1 MYEVNRGKY
10 KRGKFALFNERID
23 AVVDGNAKA
32 VPDVEP
38 RENRAMDSVHRRP
51 RTVGRDSPQQEMVVY
66 SSSWNGSFGQIN
78 FAIGGST
85 LTERRRNLCIKR
97 NRISILTVRPRHGLR
112 AEPPSRRIY
121 EQSVKNIN
129 RFAVMESPVNGSGF
143 FLRVMGRG
151 DKRQRTFITVQP
163 WCWTVGAIEN
173 KTIRVTIKLSKNE
186 NYR

>member
-1 MYEVNRGKY
+1 METRKQME
-10 KRGKFALFNERID
+10 K
-23 AVVDGNAKA
+23 
-32 VPDVEP
+32 VEP
-38 RENRAMDSVHRRP
+38 RENTDGFGIEFYNVDERVI
-51 RTVGRDSPQQEMVVY
+51 VVP
-66 SSSWNGSFGQIN
+66 GLIN

-97 NRISILTVRPRHGLR
+97 NRISILTVGPRHWLR
-112 AEPPSRRIY
+112 AEPPSRSIY

-129 RFAVMESPVNGSGF
+129 RFAVTESPVNGNGF

-163 WCWTVGAIEN
+163 WCWTVGTIEN
-173 KTIRVTIKLSKNE
+173 KTIRVTIKLSKKE

>member
-10 KRGKFALFNERID
+10 KRGKFALFYERID

-32 VPDVEP
+32 DGKSGTT
-38 RENRAMDSVHRRP
+38 REHRWIRHRILQRRRTGHRRA
-51 RTVGRDSPQQEMVVY
+51 RRNVTVRSKRNRGIFVESK
-66 SSSWNGSFGQIN
+66 SHFGLIN

-97 NRISILTVRPRHGLR
+97 NRISILTVGPRHWLR
-112 AEPPSRRIY
+112 AEPPSRSIY

-129 RFAVMESPVNGSGF
+129 RFAVTESPVNGNGF

-163 WCWTVGAIEN
+163 WC
-173 KTIRVTIKLSKNE
+173 
-186 NYR
+186 